1 MQLSTVGFA
10 ASNRDPN
17 LAAAALAVG
26 GAVLALWQIVNNF
39 LGRRL
44 WSIRCLLHPLN
55 EQPDFA
61 NVSCYQVFDP
71 LNP

>member
-10 ASNRDPN
+10 ASDRDPN
-17 LAAAALAVG
+17 PAAAALAVG

-44 WSIRCLLHPLN
+44 WSNSIVVAILVYLDIFLYF
-55 EQPDFA
+55 EA
-61 NVSCYQVFDP
+61 W
-71 LNP
+71 